1 MVSKAIRQRA
11 SVRRRLRSQVCA
23 IDLWARGGK
32 GAPQVLREVLHSV
45 GEARLIAFDGEQEI
59 APLLL
64 HHDPGRL
71 GLGVQ
76 GVGRDQRALQLGS
89 AEQLLRGGDFIGALG
104 HRL

>member
-71 GLGVQ
+71 GLWSLAKVSRRTLGANSF
-76 GVGRDQRALQLGS
+76 VGAVGQLS
-89 AEQLLRGGDFIGALG
+89 
-104 HRL
+104 